1 MSALLCKLYWHLTV
15 KQILQIHLAN
25 EGREGGTDGR
35 TDGEMRET
43 VKQTPQIHL
52 AEGEKWSKASELG
65 TGKVGEREGGAWDG

>member
-1 MSALLCKLYWHLTV
+1 MVEK
-15 KQILQIHLAN
+15 
-25 EGREGGTDGR
+25 EGGTDGR